1 MFGGCDIEMLLRW
14 QRFMCDICGRGGV
27 HKVGVTRI
35 VENRVGNFK
44 NIPGGQRFKLT
55 TVASLVAFVV
65 MVAVAVPQIK
75 SQTPG
80 SGASASLKP
89 DVQPLAF
96 FIGEWNCEGEFIA
109 SKKPIAAHIS
119 TTPDLDGSLIAFR
132 WTDQAPS
139 TFHALELFGYDKIGK
154 HFSNFIHDSSGGV
167 RLFNSPGWEA
177 DTLTWTG
184 NMLSA
189 SATPSERFVIERKS
203 AKEFVITWETR
214 KPDVDWKAGDRLTCK
229 Q

>member
-1 MFGGCDIEMLLRW
+1 MGV
-14 QRFMCDICGRGGV
+14 RF
-27 HKVGVTRI
+27 
-35 VENRVGNFK
+35 GNFR
-44 NIPGGQRFKLT
+44 NIPGGKHFKVA
-55 TVASLVAFVV
+55 TVVALFALLVALFIAAPR
-65 MVAVAVPQIK
+65 MS
-75 SQTPG
+75 SQTPT
-80 SGASASLKP
+80 STAAPVLKP

-96 FIGEWNCEGEFIA
+96 FLGEWNCEGEFIA

-119 TTPDLDGSLIAFR
+119 TTLDLDGSWIAFR

-139 TFHALELFGYDKIGK
+139 NFHALELFGYDKSAK
-154 HFSNFIHDSSGGV
+154 HFTNFIYDNFGGV

-189 SATPSERFVIERKS
+189 SAAPSERFVIERKS
-203 AKEFVITWETR
+203 TKEFVITWETR
-214 KPDVDWKAGDRLTCK
+214 KVGADWNAGDRLTCK